1 MFCKRMN
8 EEFNTTKGY
17 LSLLDINLILE
28 NPYILNFFKKNN
40 NLWKYFIYLII
51 LKLIFYKSEN

>member
-1 MFCKRMN
+1 MN